1 METKKKTEKKADSK
15 TNKKNVSEVNYTE
28 ILTKIFYTL
37 IVIAVIS
44 AANLFVN
51 IIKNGQ
57 VAETKE
63 STETEETGEYD
74 VSMFNKKTTTETIE
88 SINKGNTEI
97 IYIGRSTC
105 GYCVKFLPILQEAQ
119 NKFGYTTTYIDL
131 TEMTSDDQANLIALD
146 NEEGYISENFG
157 YTPMVLIFKDG
168 KLVNGWVGYA
178 EYDTFASFLNE
189 NGIK

>member
-1 METKKKTEKKADSK
+1 MN
-15 TNKKNVSEVNYTE
+15 NKKNTSEVNYTE

-51 IIKNGQ
+51 IIKNGEVTSEEQ
-57 VAETKE
+57 PT
-63 STETEETGEYD
+63 TTEETGDYD
-74 VSMFNKKTTTETIE
+74 VSMFNEKTTTETIE

-97 IYIGRSTC
+97 IYIGRETC
-105 GYCVKFLPILQEAQ
+105 GYCVKFLPVLEEAQ
-119 NKFGYTTTYIDL
+119 EKFGYTTTYIDL
-131 TEMTSDDQANLIALD
+131 TKMTTDDQTKLIELD
-146 NEEGYISENFG
+146 NEEGYINENFG

>member
-1 METKKKTEKKADSK
+1 MDAKKKTEKK
-15 TNKKNVSEVNYTE
+15 NVSQIDYTE

-51 IIKNGQ
+51 IIKNGE
-57 VAETKE
+57 VSEGE
-63 STETEETGEYD
+63 STTDTEETGEYD
-74 VSMFNKKTTTETIE
+74 VSMFNEKTTTETIE
-88 SINKGNTEI
+88 SINNGNTEI

-119 NKFGYTTTYIDL
+119 ENFGYTTTYIDL
-131 TEMTSDDQANLIALD
+131 TEMTTDDQTNLLALD
-146 NEEGYISENFG
+146 NEDGYISENFG

-178 EYDTFASFLNE
+178 EYETFASFLTE